1 MTVIVAASIIFSS
14 VWITLELNS
23 GLEICNQ
30 TLGVYIGRD
39 QDKFLTLPVETQVQF
54 CDQFIDSLNSQQSA
68 ITTLTY
74 FVIVFTIG
82 LAASF
87 FQKLVI
93 FKIKDNVKLDLF
105 QCIIEFTTVVVGLI
119 FIIQI

>member
-1 MTVIVAASIIFSS
+1 MVMTVIVAASIIFSS

-54 CDQFIDSLNSQQSA
+54 CDQFIDSLNS
-68 ITTLTY
+68 
-74 FVIVFTIG
+74 
-82 LAASF
+82 
-87 FQKLVI
+87 
-93 FKIKDNVKLDLF
+93 
-105 QCIIEFTTVVVGLI
+105 
-119 FIIQI
+119 